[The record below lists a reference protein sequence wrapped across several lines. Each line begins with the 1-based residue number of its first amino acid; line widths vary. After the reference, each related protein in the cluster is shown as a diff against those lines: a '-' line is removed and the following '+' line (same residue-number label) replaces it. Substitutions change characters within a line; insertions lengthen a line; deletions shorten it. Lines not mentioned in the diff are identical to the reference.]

1 MSREIDRLESALS
14 DRYAV
19 ERELGRGGMA
29 TVYLAQDL
37 KHNRQVAIKVLLPEI
52 AATLGTKR
60 FLVEIE
66 TAARLNHPHILP
78 LYDSGE
84 VEGFVYYVMPYVE
97 GESLRERL
105 ERDRQL
111 VIEDALTI
119 AREVA
124 DALSYAHAQGVV
136 HRDIK
141 PENILISAGHAVL
154 ADFGIAR
161 AISEAG
167 DERLTGTGLV
177 LGSPEYMSPEQAT
190 GQTIDGRADIYA
202 LGCVLY
208 EMLSGEPPFIGRTPQ
223 AILARR
229 VTEPPPSVRAMR
241 DTVPLR
247 IDETVRQALARVP
260 ADRFDT
266 AASMVEALRA
276 PTGLEQAIE
285 IDSRTVVADQA
296 DRRPLVRVIGA
307 MGAMMAAAALVFY
320 ALRLGTSGASTLE
333 ATRVM
338 IFPAQ
343 TPAAIAATVGEEIA
357 TMIGYALD
365 GAGGMRAIDGWT
377 FLDADERENVRLVTD
392 SRVRELAESRRTAFA
407 VTGRL
412 MIAGPDSV
420 AVILTLVD
428 VAGDSMLRQARVEGP
443 LAEPWR
449 PGLAAVNQLLPA
461 MIEGAP
467 EIDVAFEEVAPG
479 GIANFLR
486 GEAAFRRAHFADAFR
501 FYEAAVDADSA
512 FGLAAI
518 RGAQAAAWNE
528 DLGKASS
535 LLRVALAQPLPDRYA
550 ALARGMGAYVG
561 GDAEAAIRE
570 LEGALAED
578 DELAFAWI
586 QLGEVYSHLVVRR
599 SRPDSLAEAAFT
611 RAQALDSTAVHALY
625 HLIESQLRRGDLER
639 AEPLVQ
645 RFLVANPDNPDV
657 DLAGRIRLMERCM
670 RGGPEAAAWEQAATE
685 TPATALAA
693 AHALAVGGG
702 YQLRCAESGFRA
714 ILAADTT
721 ESLARW
727 WGAVQGLVAAL
738 VAQGHYAEAGSFLDS
753 AVAAG
758 DNLPKR
764 LYPIGAILGL
774 DVSVQADEVV
784 QGWFEE
790 MGPGSFTSRLW
801 NVVVWSAHRN
811 DTKKTAA
818 AAQMMEEIAAK
829 SEVRYDSILRIQP
842 LEAADQ
848 AERARHDRLLGRA
861 ARAHLALALADT
873 AEALRRF
880 RALTPN
886 SPRTSLRYPLNWDLQ
901 EPLAL
906 EQLRLAEILLA
917 RGQAQE
923 ALDVASAF
931 DSPGVLA
938 FVPFLAVS
946 IELRTRAAE
955 ELGDAGLA
963 EALRARLAALRGNA
977 GQESPTTGS

>member
-1 MSREIDRLESALS
+1 MSREIDRLGSALS

-37 KHNRQVAIKVLLPEI
+37 KHSRQVAIKVLLPEI

-84 VEGFVYYVMPYVE
+84 ADGFVYYVMPYVE

-111 VIEDALTI
+111 AIEDALTI

-141 PENILISAGHAVL
+141 PDNILISAGHAVL

-167 DERLTGTGLV
+167 EQRLTGTGLV

-190 GQTIDGRADIYA
+190 GETLDGRADIYA

-229 VTEPPPSVRAMR
+229 VTEAPPSVRAMR
-241 DTVPLR
+241 ETVPLR

-266 AASMVEALRA
+266 AASMVEALRP

-285 IDSRTVVADQA
+285 IDSQTVVGEQA
-296 DRRPLVRVIGA
+296 GRRPMLRVIGA
-307 MGAMMAAAALVFY
+307 AVATVAGAALLFY
-320 ALRLGTSGASTLE
+320 ALRLGTSGATALE

-377 FLDADERENVRLVTD
+377 FLDADEREDIRSVTD
-392 SRVRELAESRRTAFA
+392 SRVRELAESRRSAFA

-412 MIAGPDSV
+412 MTAGPDSV
-420 AVILTLVD
+420 AVLLTLLD
-428 VAGDSMLRQARVEGP
+428 VAGDSMLKQARVEGP
-443 LAEPWR
+443 LDQAWR
-449 PGLAAVNQLLPA
+449 PGLAAVNQLLPS

-467 EIDVAFEEVAPG
+467 EIDAAFDERNPAA
-479 GIANFLR
+479 IANFLSA
-486 GEAAFRRAHFADAFR
+486 EAAFRRAHFAQAVPLYR
-501 FYEAAVDADSA
+501 AAVEADSG

-528 DLGKASS
+528 DLEEAGTLA
-535 LLRVALAQPLPDRYA
+535 RAALSQPLPERYA
-550 ALARGMGAYVG
+550 ALARGMLAYVE
-561 GDAEAAIRE
+561 GDAETAIRE
-570 LEGALAED
+570 LESAVAAD
-578 DELAFAWI
+578 DELTFAWI
-586 QLGEVYSHLVVRR
+586 QLGEVYTHLVVRR
-599 SRPDSLAEAAFT
+599 ARPDSLADAAFAS
-611 RAQALDSTAVHALY
+611 AQVLDSTAVNALFHRLEY
-625 HLIESQLRRGDLER
+625 RLRQGDVEGAR
-639 AEPLVQ
+639 PLLQ
-645 RFLVANPDNPDV
+645 RFNAANPDQNLARHIALTEECVREGPDAE
-657 DLAGRIRLMERCM
+657 DWAR
-670 RGGPEAAAWEQAATE
+670 AAAQI
-685 TPATALAA
+685 PAHAVTASL
-693 AHALAVGGG
+693 ALAVGGG
-702 YQLRCAESGFRA
+702 YQLPCAEAGFRA

-721 ESLARW
+721 GDVGRVWSAVKGVLAT
-727 WGAVQGLVAAL
+727 L
-738 VAQGHYAEAGSFLDS
+738 VAQGRDADAVRFLDTTIES
-753 AVAAG
+753 GYRFPERFWPV
-758 DNLPKR
+758 L
-764 LYPIGAILGL
+764 AILGL
-774 DVSVQADEVV
+774 DVEDRASDLVER
-784 QGWFEE
+784 
-790 MGPGSFTSRLW
+790 RLTQMSPQS
-801 NVVVWSAHRN
+801 SARFLWYVGAWKAHTG
-811 DTKKTAA
+811 DTAA
-818 AAQMMEEIAAK
+818 VAAVSRAMDEYAAGMEAA
-829 SEVRYDSILRIQP
+829 YDSLRRERP
-842 LEAADQ
+842 LEASQMEA
-848 AERARHDRLLGRA
+848 RARRDRLLARA
-861 ARAHLALALADT
+861 MEAHLALARGDSAD
-873 AEALRRF
+873 ALRRF
-880 RALTPN
+880 RALKPSAPRS
-886 SPRTSLRYPLNWDLQ
+886 SPPGFDLNWDEL

-906 EQLRLAEILLA
+906 EQLRLAELLLA
-917 RGQAQE
+917 KGEARGT
-923 ALDVASAF
+923 LDVAGAF
-931 DSPGVLA
+931 ESPEVLIYVLYLRA
-938 FVPFLAVS
+938 SL
-946 IELRTRAAE
+946 ELRARAAE
-955 ELGDAGLA
+955 ALGLQSAADAF
-963 EALRARLAALRGNA
+963 RARLDAMRGEAA
-977 GQESPTTGS
+977 P